1 MRTTTSKLPFLYALA
16 QGLLYP
22 LLYYVVRYR
31 RKTVRRNLSLA
42 FPEADADELKK
53 REKAFYHWFCD
64 LFAEILYGG
73 SISAEE
79 MKERVTHPNKEQT
92 YELIRKHGGALM
104 ILGHIGCWEWLADI
118 GNRYP
123 ADIHSYVIFRKQKND
138 RVNRLMHRL
147 REKRG
152 CEPID
157 KNVLLRHMVLNRKK
171 DGAHVYF
178 LISDQKPSHN
188 DLGHWTT
195 FLHQDTPFITGTETL
210 ARKFGYPV
218 FYVDVEMSERG
229 HYSTVFHLIAENV
242 AETPEGYVT
251 DRFAQL
257 LEANILRN
265 PTIWLW
271 SHNRFKWT
279 RDDVPQAKN
288 E

>member
-1 MRTTTSKLPFLYALA
+1 MKKRSKLPILYALA
-16 QGLLYP
+16 QCVLYP
-22 LLYYVVRYR
+22 ILFYVVRYR
-31 RKTVRRNLSLA
+31 RKMVRHNMSLA
-42 FPEADADELKK
+42 FPEASEKELRALEKK
-53 REKAFYHWFCD
+53 FYHWFCD
-64 LFAEILYGG
+64 LFAEIIYGG

-79 MKERVTHPNKEQT
+79 MVARVTHPNKEET

-104 ILGHIGCWEWLADI
+104 ILGHLGCWEWLADI

-123 ADIHSYVIFRKQKND
+123 EDIHSYVIFRKQKNQWVD
-138 RVNRLMHRL
+138 QLMHRL

-171 DGAHVYF
+171 EGAQVYF
-178 LISDQKPSHN
+178 LISDQKPSKN

-195 FLHQDTPFITGTETL
+195 FLHQETPFITGTETL

-229 HYSTVFHLIAENV
+229 HYSTMFELIAENV

-257 LEANILRN
+257 LEANILRK
-265 PTIWLW
+265 PEIWLW
-271 SHNRFKWT
+271 SHNRFKWK
-279 RDDVPQAKN
+279 REDAVKLKI
-288 E
+288 ES